1 MKIVTK
7 EKTRVTLP
15 HGSRP
20 RKCFHSEAANIILK
34 IIREQ
39 ESLERISHTGRI
51 LNTKSETCMSYL
63 LLSSK
68 YFWFSSF
75 QDHDKIM
82 LLYPFWHQAKYMIFF
97 SQWNE
102 NPNEGSFLSWSFKT
116 IMNLIRYPFFN
127 WDSGKHRSK
136 WNVLSTPKVN
146 HKKLLL
152 LTYTGHG
159 VWVRNKL
166 VSEKSKL
173 FVTATNPIPH
183 SRWCRNIT
191 LETRTY
197 EKTRILTKEFLS
209 WSSNEVLKSAGQGQ

>member
-1 MKIVTK
+1 MK
-7 EKTRVTLP
+7 ELATLEEFWTQNQKP
-15 HGSRP
+15 VCHTCCCPPNISDFPPSRTMI
-20 RKCFHSEAANIILK
+20 RLCFCTPFD
-34 IIREQ
+34 IRQ
-39 ESLERISHTGRI
+39 
-51 LNTKSETCMSYL
+51 NT
-63 LLSSK
+63 
-68 YFWFSSF
+68 WF
-75 QDHDKIM
+75 
-82 LLYPFWHQAKYMIFF
+82 FF
-97 SQWNE
+97 
-102 NPNEGSFLSWSFKT
+102 PNEMRTQMKGLSWSFKT

-159 VWVRNKL
+159 VWVRNKP